1 MKKKTPTLPDNA
13 EFPEEPPPC
22 PIMASRPNLPEL
34 FKGMEAQSWANLAA
48 AGEGPPYFRR
58 GKLCW
63 YIVADVQAYLMKNP
77 VKTSEGE

>member
-1 MKKKTPTLPDNA
+1 MKKKS
-13 EFPEEPPPC
+13 EPHHDDDELLEDSEPRPL
-22 PIMASRPNLPEL
+22 MASRPNLPKL

-48 AGEGPPYFRR
+48 AGEGPPYYRR